1 MISSLFPVRIFL
13 LMAVLASLFPGGA
26 VAQTSN
32 TAGIESALRSGQ
44 FEQALELLHVALQ
57 QSPKDAKL
65 LTLEGLAL
73 SQTGKQR
80 EALRAYNAAL
90 ALSPNNLAALEGAAQ
105 LEYEAKS
112 NRAIPLLNRI
122 LAVDPSNETSHAML
136 AVMAYRAHDCATAV
150 KHFQESESAIAA
162 QPAALRG
169 YGACLMRLHR
179 AGEAVSIFEN
189 LAAMAPNDPHARYN
203 LAVVQLEANQSQNAL
218 ATLQPLMALEQTDAD
233 VLDLASEAYE
243 KGGDTPHAVERLR
256 QAILANPTKAKYYL
270 DFATLSYNH
279 NSYQV
284 GIDVIDAGL
293 KQLPKSAEL
302 YVARGILYIQLG
314 QYDKGGA
321 DFEAAHRLDPS
332 QASASLA
339 QGLAQMQ
346 ESKLDQALKTVE
358 AQLAQHPNDSFLHYL
373 KAEIISRNGAPTGT
387 EAFKAAVA
395 SASRAV
401 QLKPD
406 FTLARNVLGNLY
418 LKSGQVDKAI
428 EQSRETIRY
437 DPSDEVALYHLMQ
450 GLRRSKD
457 PKGELPVLTK
467 RLAAAREQS
476 KQKEASESRYRLYE
490 PDAQQSEA
498 QSK

>member
-1 MISSLFPVRIFL
+1 MMSDLRLLFLFLLVGIGVFLFPVGAF
-13 LMAVLASLFPGGA
+13 AQVSNSAS
-26 VAQTSN
+26 
-32 TAGIESALRSGQ
+32 IESALRSGQ
-44 FEQALELLHVALQ
+44 FEQALELIHAALQ
-57 QSPKDAKL
+57 RFPKDPKL

-73 SQTGKQR
+73 SQTGKQQ

-90 ALSPNNLAALEGAAQ
+90 VLSPNNLAALEGAAQ

-112 NRAIPLLNRI
+112 KRAIPLLNRI
-122 LAVDPSNETSHAML
+122 LAIDPKNETSHAML
-136 AVMAYRAHDCATAV
+136 AVMAYRAHDCTGAV
-150 KHFQESESAIAA
+150 KHFHESELVIAA
-162 QPAALRG
+162 QPVALRG
-169 YGACLMRLHR
+169 YGSCLMRLQR
-179 AGEAVSIFEN
+179 AGEAVSIFEK

-203 LAVVQLEANQSQNAL
+203 LAVVQLEANQSQDAV
-218 ATLQPLMALEQTDAD
+218 ATLQPLMAFEATDAD

-243 KGGDTPHAVERLR
+243 KMGDTPHAVERLR
-256 QAILANPTKAKYYL
+256 QAILANPRKIKYYL
-270 DFATLSYNH
+270 DLATLSYNH

-293 KQLPKSAEL
+293 KQIPKSAEL

-321 DFEAAHRLDPS
+321 DFEAAHKLDPS

-358 AQLAQHPNDSFLHYL
+358 AQLAQHPNDAFLHYL
-373 KAEIISRNGAPTGT
+373 KAEIISRNGAPAGT
-387 EAFKAAVA
+387 ESFKAAVA

-406 FTLARNVLGNLY
+406 FSLARNVLGNLY
-418 LKSGQVDKAI
+418 LKSGQVDRAI

-457 PKGELPVLTK
+457 PKGELPALTK

-476 KQKEASESRYRLYE
+476 KRKEASESRYRLYE
-490 PDAQQSEA
+490 PDVQQSET

>member
-1 MISSLFPVRIFL
+1 MMSDFRPGFLFLLVGIVVFLFP
-13 LMAVLASLFPGGA
+13 AGTLAQ
-26 VAQTSN
+26 VSN
-32 TAGIESALRSGQ
+32 SAGIESALRSGQ
-44 FEQALELLHVALQ
+44 FEQAIELIHAALQ

-73 SQTGKQR
+73 SQTGKQK
-80 EALRAYNAAL
+80 EALDAYNAAL
-90 ALSPNNLAALEGAAQ
+90 TLSPNNLAALEGAAQ

-112 NRAIPLLNRI
+112 KRAIALLNRI
-122 LAVDPSNETSHAML
+122 LAIDPKNETSHAML
-136 AVMAYRAHDCATAV
+136 AALAYQAHDCATAV
-150 KHFQESESAIAA
+150 KHFHESESAVTA

-169 YGACLMRLHR
+169 YGACLMRLRR
-179 AGEAVSIFEN
+179 AGEAVSIFEK
-189 LAAMAPNDPHARYN
+189 LASITPNDPHAPYN
-203 LAVVQLEANQSQNAL
+203 LAVAQLEADQSQNAL
-218 ATLQPLMALEQTDAD
+218 ATLQPLMAHDSPDAD
-233 VLDLASEAYE
+233 VLALASEAYE
-243 KGGDTPHAVERLR
+243 KVGDTPHAVETLR
-256 QAILANPTKAKYYL
+256 QAILANPANAKYYL

-293 KQLPKSAEL
+293 KELPKSAEL

-321 DFEAAHRLDPS
+321 DFEAAHKLDPS

-373 KAEIISRNGAPTGT
+373 KAEIISRNGAPAGS

-406 FTLARNVLGNLY
+406 FTLARNVMGSLY

-428 EQSRETIRY
+428 EQSREAIRY

-450 GLRRSKD
+450 GLRRTKD
-457 PKGELPVLTK
+457 PEGELPALTK

-476 KQKEASESRYRLYE
+476 KQREASESRYRLYE
-490 PDAQQSEA
+490 PDAQQSEP

>member
-1 MISSLFPVRIFL
+1 MSTLQGMVSSLFPVRLFL
-13 LMAVLASLFPGGA
+13 LTAVLASLFPGGA
-26 VAQTSN
+26 VAQISN

-73 SQTGKQR
+73 SQTGKQQ

-150 KHFQESESAIAA
+150 KHFQESESAVAA

-218 ATLQPLMALEQTDAD
+218 AT
-233 VLDLASEAYE
+233 
-243 KGGDTPHAVERLR
+243 
-256 QAILANPTKAKYYL
+256 
-270 DFATLSYNH
+270 
-279 NSYQV
+279 
-284 GIDVIDAGL
+284 
-293 KQLPKSAEL
+293 
-302 YVARGILYIQLG
+302 
-314 QYDKGGA
+314 
-321 DFEAAHRLDPS
+321 
-332 QASASLA
+332 
-339 QGLAQMQ
+339 
-346 ESKLDQALKTVE
+346 
-358 AQLAQHPNDSFLHYL
+358 
-373 KAEIISRNGAPTGT
+373 
-387 EAFKAAVA
+387 
-395 SASRAV
+395 
-401 QLKPD
+401 
-406 FTLARNVLGNLY
+406 
-418 LKSGQVDKAI
+418 
-428 EQSRETIRY
+428 
-437 DPSDEVALYHLMQ
+437 
-450 GLRRSKD
+450 
-457 PKGELPVLTK
+457 
-467 RLAAAREQS
+467 
-476 KQKEASESRYRLYE
+476 
-490 PDAQQSEA
+490 
-498 QSK
+498 

>member
-1 MISSLFPVRIFL
+1 MISSLFPVRLFL
-13 LMAVLASLFPGGA
+13 LTAVLASLFPGGA
-26 VAQTSN
+26 VAQISN

-73 SQTGKQR
+73 SQTGKQQ

-150 KHFQESESAIAA
+150 KHFQESESAVAA